1 MSRSFVHTAL
11 AHQCRSRLKSHLLL
25 RVVSLCFQVFGNAL
39 ELRATKGRLI
49 NSAHTW
55 HANTYYAK
63 KKSQVEICISVSFT
77 SGGKTPSWWAA
88 KNLPFTT
95 LGDMVSRTSRQL
107 TARKAVV
114 VNIQNK
120 SFDSFPDNMMK
131 LSLNKQNR
139 LVCQLRPALFFFR
152 FWFDYLISGPK
163 RYRDPRATAPDHHG
177 LTALFYKSSCLDC
190 MKHKKQEQMQK
201 SYRLLF
207 SVSRLYLRETQASI
221 YKADAAQYKQKNCF
235 SAEIVENSFKGCT
248 YAAFPSMKRNYPI
261 FRFKFLSIYPW
272 TSVCKSDLITRQ

>member
-1 MSRSFVHTAL
+1 MP
-11 AHQCRSRLKSHLLL
+11 
-25 RVVSLCFQVFGNAL
+25 
-39 ELRATKGRLI
+39 
-49 NSAHTW
+49 
-55 HANTYYAK
+55 K
-63 KKSQVEICISVSFT
+63 KKSQVEIGISVSFT

-95 LGDMVSRTSRQL
+95 LGDMVSRQSRQL

-139 LVCQLRPALFFFR
+139 LVCQLGPALFFFR

-163 RYRDPRATAPDHHG
+163 RYQDPWATAPDHHG

-207 SVSRLYLRETQASI
+207 SVSRLYIWEKRRLPFTRPTPPSI
-221 YKADAAQYKQKNCF
+221 SKKTAFQQKLWKTPLKAVPMQL
-235 SAEIVENSFKGCT
+235 
-248 YAAFPSMKRNYPI
+248 
-261 FRFKFLSIYPW
+261 FLPW
-272 TSVCKSDLITRQ
+272 NVIILFLDSNFYQFTHELPYVNQI

>member
-1 MSRSFVHTAL
+1 M
-11 AHQCRSRLKSHLLL
+11 Q
-25 RVVSLCFQVFGNAL
+25 
-39 ELRATKGRLI
+39 
-49 NSAHTW
+49 
-55 HANTYYAK
+55 K

-95 LGDMVSRTSRQL
+95 LGDMVSRKSRQL

-221 YKADAAQYKQKNCF
+221 YKADAAQYKQK
-235 SAEIVENSFKGCT
+235 T
-248 YAAFPSMKRNYPI
+248 AFQQKLWKTPLMAVPMQL
-261 FRFKFLSIYPW
+261 FLPW
-272 TSVCKSDLITRQ
+272 NVMILFLDSNFYQFTHELPYVNQI